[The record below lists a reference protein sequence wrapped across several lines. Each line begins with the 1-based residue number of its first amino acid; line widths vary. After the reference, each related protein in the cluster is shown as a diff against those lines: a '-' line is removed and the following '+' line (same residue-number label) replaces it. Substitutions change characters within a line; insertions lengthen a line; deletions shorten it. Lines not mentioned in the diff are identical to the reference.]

1 MSDSPANAAAPNA
14 VQARRTLE
22 AGESAA
28 ARLHG
33 TSTAPEGWLLLAV
46 AAGIAC
52 YFAAS
57 FLGVRTSQLTGTAL
71 AVLLVAIAVLGVA
84 FPFLLRRHRTIRP
97 RHFPTIETAAIVAS
111 VLLGAAYLQH
121 FRRATP
127 GVSDALS
134 AGFTAVL
141 PLAACALFL
150 IVRSTALGPGARAV
164 GPPAPPHDRR
174 FALLVA
180 LTRVHCASPSSLGA
194 AVGLSPGEL
203 AAEAAGLEKQGLIT
217 AQERLI
223 SPRDTAEVRLT
234 GRGRTEVQER
244 TAALLAAAGPSS
256 RTQPD

>member
-14 VQARRTLE
+14 VQARRTLDE
-22 AGESAA
+22 GESAA

-57 FLGVRTSQLTGTAL
+57 FLGVRASQLTGTAL

-111 VLLGAAYLQH
+111 VLLGAAYLQL
-121 FRRATP
+121 FRETPP
-127 GVSDALS
+127 GVSDALA

-141 PLAACALFL
+141 PLAACAIFL
-150 IVRSTALGPGARAV
+150 IVRSMARGAGARTI
-164 GPPAPPHDRR
+164 GPPAPPRDRR
-174 FALLVA
+174 FALLAA

-194 AVGLSPGEL
+194 AVGLSLDEL
-203 AAEAAGLEKQGLIT
+203 AAEAAGLEKQGLIM

-234 GRGRTEVQER
+234 GRGRLEVQER
-244 TAALLAAAGPSS
+244 TEALLAAAGPS
-256 RTQPD
+256 RRP

>member
-1 MSDSPANAAAPNA
+1 MSDSPANAAAPSA
-14 VQARRTLE
+14 VQARRTLDE
-22 AGESAA
+22 GESAA
-28 ARLHG
+28 ARLHS
-33 TSTAPEGWLLLAV
+33 TSTAPEGWLLLV
-46 AAGIAC
+46 IAAGIAC

-57 FLGVRTSQLTGTAL
+57 FLGVRASQLTGTAL

-111 VLLGAAYLQH
+111 VLLGAAYLQI
-121 FRRATP
+121 FRGAPP

-150 IVRSTALGPGARAV
+150 IVRSMTLGTGAHTV
-164 GPPAPPHDRR
+164 GPPGPPGDRR
-174 FALLVA
+174 FTLLAA

-194 AVGLSPGEL
+194 AAGLPLDEL
-203 AAEAAGLEKQGLIT
+203 AAEAAGLERQGLIM

-234 GRGRTEVQER
+234 VRGRLEVQER
-244 TAALLAAAGPSS
+244 TEALLAAAGPSLG
-256 RTQPD
+256 P